1 MQNKMKLKSTID
13 LVKSYPQMLMKPMLR
28 DRLKTCFFLCYA
40 SNSIKSKVVHFSE
53 EVAALLGISIEDT
66 KSNEFT
72 NIFSGKELLPHS
84 RPYSMSYAGHQFG
97 NWAGQLETGELLSS
111 QK

>member
-1 MQNKMKLKSTID
+1 
-13 LVKSYPQMLMKPMLR
+13 MLR
-28 DRLKTCFFLCYA
+28 LKFHQSQSST
-40 SNSIKSKVVHFSE
+40 FSE

-66 KSNEFT
+66 NPEFKH
-72 NIFSGKELLPHS
+72 IFRKELPHS

-97 NWAGQLETGELLSS
+97 NCRSIRDGRAIILL